1 MDVKGQ
7 GPRFKVIVLWGKG
20 IEAGVEAGDK
30 EVDAGG
36 RGYGIGGISW
46 GQGGRVWGQAM
57 EAGDKG

>member
-30 EVDAGG
+30 EVEAGG
-36 RGYGIGGISW
+36 
-46 GQGGRVWGQAM
+46 VEAM
-57 EAGDKG
+57 GLGE